1 MRKQVVCSRCEVA
14 KPRGI
19 IVQGHNVCHNCRTR
33 LQRHPALCP
42 SCAVVRVLA
51 FKDADGVD
59 VCAGCVGEEPTYR
72 CRGCGRE
79 DNSYGVSCGPCTLKE
94 RLTAILSDPDTGQI
108 HARLVP
114 LFDALIKADC
124 PQSAMYWL
132 QRPPGDGPRL
142 LGAMARGEVEI
153 SHQAFE
159 GLAPSRGYLYLRDL
173 LAAVGVLAPY
183 EARIERT
190 IAWLDELLAALPPE
204 HTRLVERYVRWKV
217 LRHLRNSAARG
228 ELTKGVIQ
236 AARTQIRDTIALLT
250 WLAERDVTI
259 TTATQADLE
268 HYIAIGRPRTTPNGI
283 YRFIDWVRETGVNPA
298 LEVTLVPS
306 GSPSVTMSDADR
318 WRHVELLLH
327 DTTVPYAARI
337 GGLFMLLFAQ
347 SLTSICRMRSAQIDF
362 RDDGRV
368 FVTFD
373 RTPVE
378 MPEPLDRLIQEQ
390 MSRRGQASYA
400 NWDSQWLFPGGI
412 PGNHLGTE
420 NIRKELVARG
430 IKPQSSK
437 HAALF
442 QLASE
447 LPHPILTDVLG
458 ISSTSAARWSA
469 FSSRTWGQYTGARRE
484 GILQHPE

>member
-1 MRKQVVCSRCEVA
+1 VVCSRCAVA
-14 KPRGI
+14 KPHGI
-19 IVQGHNVCHNCRTR
+19 TVQGHNVCQNCRTR

-51 FKDADGVD
+51 FRDADGVD
-59 VCAGCVGEEPTYR
+59 ICAGCAGEEPTYR
-72 CRGCGRE
+72 CQSCGRE
-79 DNSYGVSCGPCTLKE
+79 DNSYGASCGPCTLNE
-94 RLTAILSDPDTGQI
+94 RATAILTDPDTGRI
-108 HARLVP
+108 HPRLVP

-153 SHQAFE
+153 SHETFE
-159 GLAPSRGYLYLRDL
+159 GLARSRGYLYLRDL

-190 IAWLDELLAALPPE
+190 IAWLHELLAALPPE
-204 HTRLVERYVRWKV
+204 HANLVERYARWKV
-217 LRHLRNSAARG
+217 LRHLRNRAARG

-236 AARTQIRDTIALLT
+236 AARTQIRGTIALLT
-250 WLAERDVTI
+250 WLAERDLTI
-259 TTATQADLE
+259 ATATQADLE
-268 HYIAIGRPRTTPNGI
+268 HYISIGRPRTTPNGI
-283 YRFIDWVRETGVNPA
+283 YQFVDWVRETGVNPA

-306 GSPSVTMSDADR
+306 GSPSVTMSDGDR
-318 WRHVELLLH
+318 WRHVQLLLH
-327 DTTVPYAARI
+327 DTTIHHSTRI
-337 GGLFMLLFAQ
+337 GGLFLLLFAQ
-347 SLTSICRMRSAQIDF
+347 SLTAICRMRNAQVDV
-362 RDDGRV
+362 RDDRV

-373 RTPVE
+373 RTPTE
-378 MPEPLDRLIQEQ
+378 MPEPLDRLIQEH
-390 MSRRGQASYA
+390 MARRGQASYVSW
-400 NWDSQWLFPGGI
+400 NSPWLFPGGI

-430 IKPQSSK
+430 IKPQASK

-447 LPHPILTDVLG
+447 LPHPILADVLG

-469 FSSRTWGQYTGARRE
+469 LSSRTWGQYTAARRDS
-484 GILQHPE
+484 GLQDPE

>member
-1 MRKQVVCSRCEVA
+1 VCSRCDVA
-14 KPRGI
+14 KPHGI
-19 IVQGHNVCHNCRTR
+19 TVQGQNVCHNCRTR

-42 SCAVVRVLA
+42 SCAVLRVLA
-51 FKDADGVD
+51 FRDADGID
-59 VCAGCVGEEPTYR
+59 VCAGCAGEEPTFT

-79 DNSYGVSCGPCTLKE
+79 DNSYGAQCGPCTLNE
-94 RLTAILSDPDTGQI
+94 RLSGILTDPCTGQI
-108 HARLVP
+108 HTKLVP
-114 LFDALIKADC
+114 LFDALIKADS
-124 PQSAMYWL
+124 PQSAIYWL

-153 SHQAFE
+153 SHETFE
-159 GLAPSRGYLYLRDL
+159 GLAQNRSYLYLRDL

-183 EARIERT
+183 EARIERM
-190 IAWLDELLAALPPE
+190 IPWLDELLAALPPE
-204 HTRLVERYVRWKV
+204 HANLVERFARWKV
-217 LRHLRNSAARG
+217 LRHVRNKAARG

-236 AARTQIRDTIALLT
+236 GARTQIRGTISLLA

-259 TTATQADLE
+259 TTATQTDLE
-268 HYIAIGRPRTTPNGI
+268 HYIAIGRPGTTPNGI
-283 YRFIDWVRETGVNPA
+283 YQFIDWVRETGLNPVLA
-298 LEVTLVPS
+298 ITIVPS

-318 WRHVELLLH
+318 WRHVEILLH
-327 DTTVPYAARI
+327 DPTIRYSTRI

-347 SLTSICRMRSAQIDF
+347 SLTAICRMRTAQVDVK
-362 RDDGRV
+362 DDGLV

-378 MPEPLDRLIQEQ
+378 MPEPLDRLIQEHVA
-390 MSRRGQASYA
+390 RRGQASYA
-400 NWDSQWLFPGGI
+400 SWNSRWLFPGGI

-420 NIRKELVARG
+420 NIRKELVARD
-430 IKPQSSK
+430 IKPQASK

-447 LPHPILTDVLG
+447 LPHPILADVLG

-469 FSSRTWGQYTGARRE
+469 LSSRTWGQYTSARRE
-484 GILQHPE
+484 NGLRDPE

>member
-1 MRKQVVCSRCEVA
+1 MRRRSAHLSLSTVR
-14 KPRGI
+14 PRGQFLRCSI
-19 IVQGHNVCHNCRTR
+19 AGRARSTNVSPRSSPTR
-33 LQRHPALCP
+33 
-42 SCAVVRVLA
+42 
-51 FKDADGVD
+51 
-59 VCAGCVGEEPTYR
+59 
-72 CRGCGRE
+72 
-79 DNSYGVSCGPCTLKE
+79 
-94 RLTAILSDPDTGQI
+94 DTGQI
-108 HARLVP
+108 HAQLVP

-153 SHQAFE
+153 SHQTFE
-159 GLAPSRGYLYLRDL
+159 GLAQSRGYLYLRDL

-190 IAWLDELLAALPPE
+190 IPWLDELLAALPPE
-204 HTRLVERYVRWKV
+204 HASLVERYARWKV
-217 LRHLRNSAARG
+217 LRHLRNKAARG

-236 AARTQIRDTIALLT
+236 AARTQIRGTIALLT

-283 YRFIDWVRETGVNPA
+283 YQFIDWVRETGVNPA

-327 DTTVPYAARI
+327 DTTVRYSPRI

-347 SLTSICRMRSAQIDF
+347 SLTAICRMRTAQIDV

-373 RTPVE
+373 RTPME
-378 MPEPLDRLIQEQ
+378 MPEPLDRLIQEH
-390 MSRRGQASYA
+390 MARRGQASYA
-400 NWDSQWLFPGGI
+400 SWNSQWLFPGGI

-430 IKPQSSK
+430 IKPQASK

-442 QLASE
+442 QLAVRAASSDTGRRFGHLLDLGRQVE
-447 LPHPILTDVLG
+447 RIVVADVGPIHG
-458 ISSTSAARWSA
+458 CSTRKRASKTPNNARH
-469 FSSRTWGQYTGARRE
+469 Q
-484 GILQHPE
+484 

>member
-1 MRKQVVCSRCEVA
+1 MCSRCEVA

-19 IVQGHNVCHNCRTR
+19 TVQGHNVCRNCRTR
-33 LQRHPALCP
+33 LERHPALCP
-42 SCAVVRVLA
+42 ICAVVRVLA
-51 FKDADGVD
+51 FRDADGVD
-59 VCAGCVGEEPTYR
+59 VCAGCAGEEPTYA
-72 CRGCGRE
+72 CQGCGRE
-79 DNSYGVSCGPCTLKE
+79 DNSYGARCGPCTLLE
-94 RLTAILSDPDTGQI
+94 RASAILTDPRSGQI
-108 HARLVP
+108 HAQLVP

-132 QRPPGDGPRL
+132 QRAPGEGPRL

-153 SHQAFE
+153 SHQTFE
-159 GLAPSRGYLYLRDL
+159 GLAQSGGYLYLRDL

-183 EARIERT
+183 EARIERM
-190 IAWLDELLAALPPE
+190 IPWLVELLAALPPE
-204 HTRLVERYVRWKV
+204 HANLVERYARWKV
-217 LRHLRNSAARG
+217 LRHLRNKAARG

-236 AARTQIRDTIALLT
+236 AARTQIRGTIALLT
-250 WLAERDVTI
+250 WLTERGVTI
-259 TTATQADLE
+259 TAATQADLE

-283 YRFIDWVRETGVNPA
+283 YQFIDWVRETGVNPA
-298 LEVTLVPS
+298 LEITLVPS

-318 WRHVELLLH
+318 WRHVEVLLH
-327 DTTVPYAARI
+327 DTTIRYSTRI
-337 GGLFMLLFAQ
+337 GGLFLLLFAQ
-347 SLTSICRMRSAQIDF
+347 SLTAICRMRSAQVDV

-373 RTPVE
+373 RTAME
-378 MPEPLDRLIQEQ
+378 MPEPLDRLLQEH
-390 MSRRGQASYA
+390 MARRGQASYA
-400 NWDSQWLFPGGI
+400 SWNSQWLFPGGI

-430 IKPQSSK
+430 IKPQASK

-447 LPHPILTDVLG
+447 LPHPILADVLG

-469 FSSRTWGQYTGARRE
+469 LSSRAWGQYTAARRDS
-484 GILQHPE
+484 GLQESE